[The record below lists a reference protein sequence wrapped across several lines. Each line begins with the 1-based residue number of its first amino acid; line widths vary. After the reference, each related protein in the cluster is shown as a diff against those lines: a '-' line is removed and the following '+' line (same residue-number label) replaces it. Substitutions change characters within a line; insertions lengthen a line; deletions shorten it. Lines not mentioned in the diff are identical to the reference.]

1 MEGNSS
7 DHTDKEIGL
16 TDPSE
21 PSFLRNMYRKI
32 RLYFFQLFMLF
43 LAVTAG
49 FFAENL
55 REEFGERKQSREYA
69 KSMVDDLVRDT
80 LNIQYHIS
88 RLREMVKGITDL
100 ANYVRDKEVSQLRNL
115 DLVRL
120 TWITWNPPFRWSR
133 ATLEQI
139 KSSGSL
145 RYFTNDSI
153 VYYIS
158 QYDAVTLHLDQDNL
172 EDQQKYLQA
181 MEKKSRVVDL
191 NYPEDFLMKLESIP
205 DSVMQSPAYA
215 DVHGAKPLL
224 TNDINEVKEMVNAY
238 LIVKD
243 YSSSRIRELS
253 KLVHD
258 QSRLILLLKR
268 EYDFQ

>member
-1 MEGNSS
+1 MDSQSS
-7 DHTDKEIGL
+7 DHTDKEIR
-16 TDPSE
+16 
-21 PSFLRNMYRKI
+21 PSFLRRISRMVRV
-32 RLYFFQLFMLF
+32 YFFQFFMVF

-80 LNIQYHIS
+80 SNIQYHIS
-88 RLREMVKGITDL
+88 RLKAMVKGITNL
-100 ANYVRDKEVSQLRNL
+100 ANYVRDRPVNQIRNL

-120 TWITWNPPFRWSR
+120 TMITWNPPFRWSR

-158 QYDAVTLHLDQDNL
+158 QYDAWTLHLDQDNL
-172 EDQQKYLQA
+172 EDQQRYLQA
-181 MEKKSRVVDL
+181 MERRSLVVDL
-191 NYPEDFLMKLESIP
+191 NYPEDFLLKLESIP
-205 DSVMQSPAYA
+205 DSLMETPGNA
-215 DVHGAKPLL
+215 DVRGARPLL
-224 TNDINEVKEMVNAY
+224 TDDINEVKEMVNAY
-238 LIVKD
+238 LMVKD
-243 YSSSRIRELS
+243 YSRSRIRELS
-253 KLVHD
+253 NLVHD